1 MKGQW
6 RDKKVIREYLETDGD
21 ETHCI
26 KMRGTLKVVP
36 RLHMQGELE
45 KEYTKSRVSRGRAL
59 SVPPVSRVG
68 TELNHS

>member
-1 MKGQW
+1 MNLGHQPRNIGYFTENQQSGTVKGQW

-36 RLHMQGELE
+36 RLHMQGEL
-45 KEYTKSRVSRGRAL
+45 
-59 SVPPVSRVG
+59 
-68 TELNHS
+68 